1 MERKIDQILTDGWG
15 CVDRFRE
22 LIKELIESEAYSQ
35 LQVLL
40 NRILGDNIPQQ
51 VGWKTMFN
59 LSESKQILPILV

>member
-15 CVDRFRE
+15 CVDRFHE
-22 LIKELIESEAYSQ
+22 LINELVESEAYSQ

-51 VGWKTMFN
+51 VGLKTMFN
-59 LSESKQILPILV
+59 LSESTQILPILV